1 MSTDLSVH
9 PVIRF
14 NVIPSPDPARNP
26 RSDRRGRNRYPFLF
40 HRQKKTSASKLA
52 SYECGV
58 PIKDTARKNFSVK
71 FYLIAIL
78 FILFD
83 VEIIYLYP
91 WAVVYGDLQLF
102 GAAAMGVFFLLLV
115 IGFLYEWKRGALEWD

>member
-1 MSTDLSVH
+1 MLLVLLVLIVAAVIITLSTF
-9 PVIRF
+9 I
-14 NVIPSPDPARNP
+14 
-26 RSDRRGRNRYPFLF
+26 GR
-40 HRQKKTSASKLA
+40 KKASASKLA

-58 PIKDTARKNFSVK
+58 PLQDSARKSFSVK

-91 WAVVYGDLQLF
+91 WAVVYGDLQVF
-102 GAAAMGVFFLLLV
+102 GAMAMGVFFLMLV

>member
-1 MSTDLSVH
+1 MSYLPLILLVFLVLTVAAIIVTVSSCIGRKKVSV
-9 PVIRF
+9 
-14 NVIPSPDPARNP
+14 
-26 RSDRRGRNRYPFLF
+26 
-40 HRQKKTSASKLA
+40 SKLE

-58 PIKDTARKNFSVK
+58 PVKSSARKNFSVK

-91 WAVVYGDLQLF
+91 WAVVYNDLQIY
-102 GAAAMGVFFLLLV
+102 GAVAMGVFFLLLV
-115 IGFLYEWKRGALEWD
+115 IGFIYEWKRGALEWD